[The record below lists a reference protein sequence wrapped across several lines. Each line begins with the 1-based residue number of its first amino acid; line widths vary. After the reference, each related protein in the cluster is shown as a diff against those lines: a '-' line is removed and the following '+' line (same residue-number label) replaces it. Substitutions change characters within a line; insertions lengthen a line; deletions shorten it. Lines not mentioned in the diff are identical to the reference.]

1 MDRETYHTIFNNL
14 YFYVSGG
21 FLAQKFVEFSTI
33 IHQPRVVSLFL
44 CNSFTDTSIF
54 KYKDTAVL

>member
-1 MDRETYHTIFNNL
+1 MVCDYIFFL
-14 YFYVSGG
+14 ILGG

-33 IHQPRVVSLFL
+33 VHQPRVVSLFL

-54 KYKDTAVL
+54 KYKDAAIL